1 MRISYNQKVA
11 DYAKMSE
18 AQLES
23 QLRKVQEK
31 ELEGNWEFTR
41 RAASTSGNA
50 LQTQLNATA
59 EINAIRQALRRK
71 RQKK

>member
-31 ELEGNWEFTR
+31 ELEGNWGFTR
-41 RAASTSGNA
+41 RAASTSGSA